1 MKKIKSIYVRE
12 IGSIRNTKVIDSI
25 KIYRKDYT
33 GEERMGWWNDEKGD
47 FFTESTYGENPIT
60 YNSKTNTYHRGN
72 TEYKGEH
79 IISVTYE

>member
-12 IGSIRNTKVIDSI
+12 IWEI
-25 KIYRKDYT
+25 KS
-33 GEERMGWWNDEKGD
+33 
-47 FFTESTYGENPIT
+47 FPASPIT
-60 YNSKTNTYHRGN
+60 YNSETNTYHQGN

>member
-12 IGSIRNTKVIDSI
+12 IGEVE
-25 KIYRKDYT
+25 T
-33 GEERMGWWNDEKGD
+33 GFMDVANRR
-47 FFTESTYGENPIT
+47 IT
-60 YNSKTNTYHRGN
+60 YNSKTNTYHQGN

>member
-12 IGSIRNTKVIDSI
+12 IGDLRS
-25 KIYRKDYT
+25 
-33 GEERMGWWNDEKGD
+33 GEVTREYYFGKP
-47 FFTESTYGENPIT
+47 FFTSNPPIT
-60 YNSKTNTYHRGN
+60 YNSKTNTYHQVN

>member
-12 IGSIRNTKVIDSI
+12 IG
-25 KIYRKDYT
+25 RKEHIT
-33 GEERMGWWNDEKGD
+33 NN
-47 FFTESTYGENPIT
+47 TYGSSGVKAMTHPIT
-60 YNSKTNTYHRGN
+60 YNSKTNTYHQGN

>member
-12 IGSIRNTKVIDSI
+12 IGELGWLENIDIRIRADGIIET
-25 KIYRKDYT
+25 
-33 GEERMGWWNDEKGD
+33 EKPE
-47 FFTESTYGENPIT
+47 FT
-60 YNSKTNTYHRGN
+60 YNQETNTYHQGN